1 MPPVPLMAVVAK
13 MASDCDSSPL
23 YRQRPPSPQRL
34 FEQDTIELDCVGR
47 ERSHH
52 RVLLTVGGASVC
64 CASSSRLHSH
74 SERAGSIGVRS
85 NMASRLLLNVASKV

>member
-74 SERAGSIGVRS
+74 TAIVSEPEALVFG
-85 NMASRLLLNVASKV
+85 ATWPPDCC

>member
-1 MPPVPLMAVVAK
+1 MPPVPLMAVMAK
-13 MASDCDSSPL
+13 MASNDHSSPV
-23 YRQRPPSPQRL
+23 YRQRPQSPQRL

-47 ERSHH
+47 ERWHH

-74 SERAGSIGVRS
+74 SERVGSIGVRGTATS
-85 NMASRLLLNVASKV
+85 GMMLE